1 MRKKNQ
7 NEFGAVYLILALL
20 LGFFLGST
28 VVYWNFNR
36 QHEKLFTQTYEKLL
50 AVFSDNSTAQ
60 APAPTLQQPII
71 QNNTS
76 TAPAGRAPEGMDT
89 AEEMTTE
96 EEASLSSDTTEVYFV
111 DIAEDFTIDEPADFW
126 EEDDAKITA
135 PNSILTAPGYTLAR
149 DRLLHSSSI
158 TVPVTAKRYSLADKR
173 LDSLLGNR
181 SQPQQQHYFYLEFW
195 ESPLNSLGYKMGKNK
210 IVFYGIRQYDMVGI
224 SNHKG
229 NFYLSY
235 LNELYLLE
243 FTNAFKPLVPLGESL
258 PAEEMIQEL

>member
-60 APAPTLQQPII
+60 APAPSLEQPVI
-71 QNNTS
+71 QNNTI
-76 TAPAGRAPEGMDT
+76 TAPAVRTPEGMDT

-96 EEASLSSDTTEVYFV
+96 EDDSLSGDTTEVYFV
-111 DIAEDFTIDEPADFW
+111 DITEDFTFDEPAESW
-126 EEDDAKITA
+126 EEVDTTITESNGIPA
-135 PNSILTAPGYTLAR
+135 TPGYTLAR
-149 DRLLHSSSI
+149 DRLLHTRSL
-158 TVPVTAKRYSLADKR
+158 TVPVTARKYSPADKK

-229 NFYLSY
+229 VFYLSY